1 MTSIGNPWPTYVYG
15 FNVNLEYK
23 GFEFNMNWQG
33 VADRDIY
40 NNTKQSLENMTAD
53 WNSASDVWNAWTP
66 NNTHT
71 SQPRLGNATHNYQ
84 LPNSYMVEDG
94 SYLRLKNIQLGYSF
108 GKSIVS
114 KMKLSKLK
122 IYVGVENALTFTK
135 FKGFDPEFIG
145 NNNAE
150 QGVYN
155 LTQYPQ

>member
-1 MTSIGNPWPTYVYG
+1 MEEAFDPENPTRYPKY
-15 FNVNLEYK
+15 
-23 GFEFNMNWQG
+23 
-33 VADRDIY
+33 
-40 NNTKQSLENMTAD
+40 
-53 WNSASDVWNAWTP
+53 
-66 NNTHT
+66 
-71 SQPRLGNATHNYQ
+71 PRLANLGNATGVNTQ
-84 LPNSYMVEDG
+84 ESDFWIRNA
-94 SYLRLKNIQLGYSF
+94 SYLRVKNIQLGYSF

-155 LTQYPQ
+155 LTQYPQSRSISFGLNVGF